1 MRQAWA
7 TAFVTG
13 GGSGIGLRLAE
24 LLAQRGTRLALFDLR
39 FSEEVRSRFTRLA
52 PGTVFHQVDVRD
64 ANALE
69 AAVRASVA
77 EVGRPQLAIN
87 CAGVQR
93 NRTFLELNAA
103 DFDFVV
109 DVNLR
114 GSRNFAAAVL
124 PHMTTGATLVLLA
137 SLAGLVGNY
146 GYAAYNA
153 SKFGV
158 VGLASALRIECKP
171 RGIDVTVVCPPEV
184 VTPMVLEE
192 RRTASPVSMATKDF
206 AGVVE
211 LDELCND
218 ILRGATRG
226 EWMIVTG
233 FKARLTRFLARTVPG
248 LMNRITDRM
257 VADALRRHG
266 G

>member
-1 MRQAWA
+1 MRHTWT
-7 TAFVTG
+7 TAYVTG

-24 LLAQRGTRLALFDLR
+24 MLAGRGVRVALFDLR
-39 FSEEVRSRFTRLA
+39 FSDAVRDRLTRLA
-52 PGTVFHQVDVRD
+52 PGTVFHPVDVRD
-64 ANALE
+64 ADALQS
-69 AAVRASVA
+69 AVRACVA
-77 EVGRPQLAIN
+77 EVGAPQLAIN

-93 NRTFLELNAA
+93 NKTFLELTAA

-124 PHMTTGATLVLLA
+124 PHLAQATNLVLLA

-171 RGIDVTVVCPPEV
+171 RGIAVTVVCPPEV

-192 RRTASPVSMATKDF
+192 RKTASPVSMATKDF
-206 AGVVE
+206 AGVVG

-218 ILRGATRG
+218 ILHGASRG

-233 FKARLTRFLARTVPG
+233 FKAKLTRFLARLAPG

-257 VADALRRHG
+257 VADALRKHG